1 PQAIS
6 KIKAAIDSGKL
17 SWADI
22 ERHCKKVL
30 MAKYQYGLSRL
41 QPINTNNLTNDLNSK
56 IPFMRR
62 LIAENALTVLKRT
75 DPAFFPMPAKDNPV
89 ANEVVYVSVGMNTDN
104 AFATRMRMDYNADV
118 IY

>member
-22 ERHCKKVL
+22 ERHCRKVL
-30 MAKYQYGLSRL
+30 MVKYQYGLSRL

-62 LIAENALTVLKRT
+62 LIAENALTVLKKT
-75 DPAFFPMPAKDNPV
+75 DGAFFPMPAVTNP
-89 ANEVVYVSVGMNTDN
+89 ATDVVYVSVGMNSDN
-104 AFATRMRMDYNADV
+104 AFA
-118 IY
+118 